1 MHRVWLN
8 IRENLTLGSNLGS
21 ARMPVALEH
30 SLFEINIIVILNG
43 DITSND
49 EIDLLLASILG

>member
-1 MHRVWLN
+1 MN